1 LLPGGQLNGLFC
13 AVLFQEEI
21 FMKLIL
27 PFLFAMTL
35 LGAPAADAGMTVLP
49 HARQLQ
55 GSALVL
61 KAGEMIG
68 LPPANLPGPA
78 EPKRTPENIR
88 LATIVQLRAKFD
100 AASAG
105 SNHLLTAEAAR
116 DAGWGAVYDRFA
128 EIDRNHDGYVNFGE
142 IETDFDAH
150 SPLKIKRKAAVQ
162 VVE

>member
-1 LLPGGQLNGLFC
+1 
-13 AVLFQEEI
+13 
-21 FMKLIL
+21 MKLIL

-49 HARQLQ
+49 HSRQLQ

-100 AASAG
+100 AASAVSTISSRRKQREMRVG
-105 SNHLLTAEAAR
+105 GLFMIALLKS
-116 DAGWGAVYDRFA
+116 
-128 EIDRNHDGYVNFGE
+128 ISQNHDGYVNFGE